1 METSD
6 ASRCTFELRIVL
18 LGPKNAGKSSTGNI
32 ILGKKEFDL
41 KMTFQCEKKCAE
53 ISGREVTVV
62 DTPGWWGTL
71 PYEENPEL
79 HKQEVVLSF
88 TQCAPGPH
96 AILLVLNVD
105 TPFKQKERDVIC
117 ENMRC
122 FGEDVW
128 KHTIV
133 LFTCVN
139 QLGVEQFTERE
150 NETFQWLLDKCE
162 SRYHVLKIKNKG
174 DGPQVTELL
183 KKIQKMVEGNI
194 GRHYEIHGETLQHL
208 VEKRRKQ
215 ERRVEERKV
224 IIQNKTTG
232 LKHPLSEIRIALLG
246 YNGAG
251 KSSAG
256 NTILGKSAFDS
267 KRSITSVMRQGD
279 VAGRHIIVVDTPGR
293 RRNFCSQYTPRLYKD
308 EIMLSSFLCPPGPH
322 VFLLV
327 IRVDVAFTE
336 VYRKAVEEHAS
347 SLGLNIW
354 DHMIVLFTFGDW
366 LVETSVEL
374 FIESEGDALQ
384 WVIEKCGNRY
394 HVLNNVDK
402 DDGNQVTELFEKIE
416 AVVAGNEGRMYVIS
430 DENVQKV
437 KERRGKAEERVKQ
450 MKDQE
455 QKRNEARRLMSDT
468 EHFEMGLVLFGP
480 HCSGKISAG
489 NTVLGRE
496 AFVKTWHGQNL
507 KESCEVAGR
516 NLTVV
521 CTPGYTKNY
530 PLKKTLKDAQLN
542 LLRSVTE
549 SSSEMHAFI
558 LTLCVDC
565 SFAEEEKSTITKIL
579 EPLGE
584 RVWNHILVLFTDKDQ
599 LGDTPIELFIAS
611 EGDALQWLIE
621 KCGNRYHVLNIKIK
635 DDGSQV
641 TELLRKIE
649 EMVAGNRGCYEMDME
664 RLEEVERQIAVPMK
678 RAKSMEDPV
687 NLAKDCTPTS
697 GVGSEHM
704 SQREKDSTTES
715 FNIAME
721 SERKSEET
729 SGLESLGSIPEFE
742 VFSLDYD

>member
-1 METSD
+1 METSG
-6 ASRCTFELRIVL
+6 ASRCRSERRIVL
-18 LGPKNAGKSSTGNI
+18 LGPKNSGKSSTGNI

-41 KMTFQCEKKCAE
+41 KIQFQCQKKCAE
-53 ISGREVTVV
+53 ISGWEITVV

-71 PYEENPEL
+71 PHEENPEL
-79 HKQEVVLSF
+79 HKQDVVLSF
-88 TQCAPGPH
+88 TRCAPGPH

-105 TPFKQKERDVIC
+105 MPFKQKKRDVLC

-139 QLGVEQFTERE
+139 QPGVEQFIERE

-162 SRYHVLKIKNKG
+162 SRYHVLNIRNKG

-183 KKIQKMVEGNI
+183 KKINNMVEGNK
-194 GRHYEIHGETLQHL
+194 GRHYEIHGETLQRL
-208 VEKRRKQ
+208 AEKRRNQ
-215 ERRVEERKV
+215 EKKAEERKV
-224 IIQNKTTG
+224 KINQKKTTG
-232 LKHPLSEIRIALLG
+232 LKHPLSEIRIVLLG

-251 KSSAG
+251 KSSTG

-267 KRSITSVMRQGD
+267 KRSITSVMRQGA
-279 VAGRHIIVVDTPGR
+279 VAGRHITVVDTAGR
-293 RRNFCSQYTPRLYKD
+293 RRNLFSQYTPRLYKD
-308 EIMLSSFLCPPGPH
+308 EIMLSSSLCPPGPH

-336 VYRKAVEEHAS
+336 VYRRAVEEHAS
-347 SLGLNIW
+347 SLGVNIW
-354 DHMIVLFTFGDW
+354 DHMIVLFTFGDL

-384 WVIEKCGNRY
+384 WVIDKCGNRC
-394 HVLNNVDK
+394 HVFNNVDK
-402 DDGNQVTELFEKIE
+402 GDANQVTELFEKIE
-416 AVVAGNEGRMYVIS
+416 ETVAGNERQMYVTS
-430 DENVQKV
+430 DENLQKV
-437 KERRGKAEERVKQ
+437 KERRRKAEERVKE

-455 QKRNEARRLMSDT
+455 QKRNEARRLMSDGNM
-468 EHFEMGLVLFGP
+468 EKMGLVLFGP

-489 NTVLGRE
+489 NTILGRE
-496 AFVKTWHGQNL
+496 TFVKTWSGQNL
-507 KESCEVAGR
+507 KESWEVAGR

-521 CTPGYTKNY
+521 CTPGFTKND
-530 PLKKTLKDAQLN
+530 PLKKTLQDAKLN

-549 SSSEMHAFI
+549 SSSETHAFI

-565 SFAEEEKSTITKIL
+565 SFAEEDKTAITKIL

-584 RVWNHILVLFTDKDQ
+584 QVWKHTLVLFTDTDQ

-611 EGDALQWLIE
+611 EGDVLQCLIE
-621 KCGNRYHVLNIKIK
+621 KCGNRYHVLNVKNTG
-635 DDGSQV
+635 DGSQV
-641 TELLRKIE
+641 TKLLEKIE
-649 EMVAGNRGCYEMDME
+649 EMVAGNRGCYEMDKETLKEAE
-664 RLEEVERQIAVPMK
+664 RRIAVPMK
-678 RAKSMEDPV
+678 RAKSMEDPI

-697 GVGSEHM
+697 GVGSEYM
-704 SQREKDSTTES
+704 SLREKDSTTED

-721 SERKSEET
+721 SEKKSEET
-729 SGLESLGSIPEFE
+729 SGLESLGSIPELE
-742 VFSLDYD
+742 VFNLD